1 MLEPGKK
8 LVGLLKD
15 QGINAVWSDY
25 PGGHVF
31 SVWRNQLHASVPLL
45 FRK

>member
-8 LVGLLKD
+8 LVALLKEK
-15 QGINAVWSDY
+15 GINVRWSDY

-31 SVWRNQLHASVPLL
+31 SVWRNQLNETAPLL